1 LPVKIP
7 AEIEFCK
14 IGPSKPGDDFYRV
27 SIKRESSTDLLWP
40 DGLVSTYF
48 HDKVHV
54 GSEIMVSLTSI
65 DFSVNQ
71 GCDGL
76 FSNQKYFLT
85 HSSGHPGN
93 LLNRLQI
100 GMPCGTFVLNEDT
113 TRPIVLIAGGVGLT
127 PMISMLDH
135 IMENEVRQMVYFQ
148 NKNPNW
154 IIFLGPWNGKCSY
167 YDHLEYFTAI

>member
-1 LPVKIP
+1 
-7 AEIEFCK
+7 
-14 IGPSKPGDDFYRV
+14 
-27 SIKRESSTDLLWP
+27 
-40 DGLVSTYF
+40 
-48 HDKVHV
+48 
-54 GSEIMVSLTSI
+54 
-65 DFSVNQ
+65 
-71 GCDGL
+71 
-76 FSNQKYFLT
+76 
-85 HSSGHPGN
+85 
-93 LLNRLQI
+93 
-100 GMPCGTFVLNEDT
+100 MPCGTFVLNEDT